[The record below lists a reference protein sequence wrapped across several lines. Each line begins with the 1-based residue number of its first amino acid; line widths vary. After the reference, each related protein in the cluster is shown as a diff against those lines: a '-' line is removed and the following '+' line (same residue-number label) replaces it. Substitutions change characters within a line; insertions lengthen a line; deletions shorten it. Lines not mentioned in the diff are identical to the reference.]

1 MTKTIVLLPG
11 DGVGPEVTKAAEVI
25 LTAVSNAFDLGL
37 SLRSLAFGGAAID
50 ETGDPLPPETLS
62 ACQSADAV
70 FLGAVGGPKWDDQ
83 SVRPEAGL
91 LRLRKALDVFA
102 NLRPTRIYKSLLNR
116 SPLRTVTPQT
126 DFVIVRELV
135 GGIYFGER
143 SEGTER
149 ASDVCLYEAHEV
161 ERIARVAF
169 EAAQKRSRRLVSV
182 DKANVLA
189 SSRLWRTV
197 VTDLGAR
204 EFSDVALDHMLVDA
218 MAMRLIQSPDEFD
231 VIVTENMFGDIL
243 SDEASVISGSIGLS
257 PSASLGATGQGLY
270 EPIHGSAPDIAGQD
284 IANPIGA
291 VASAAMMLRYSFAAE
306 AAAQAIETAIE
317 TVISSGQLTRDLGGA
332 LSCSAVTDRLLSAL
346 GDSALMSS

>member
-37 SLRSLAFGGAAID
+37 SLRSFAFGGAAID

-83 SVRPEAGL
+83 SVRPETGL

-143 SEGTER
+143 SEGTEC

-169 EAAQKRSRRLVSV
+169 EAAQKRSCRLVSV

-189 SSRLWRTV
+189 SSRLWRAV

-218 MAMRLIQSPDEFD
+218 MAMRLIQSPNEFD

-306 AAAQAIETAIE
+306 AAAKAIETAIE

-332 LSCSAVTDRLLSAL
+332 LSCSAVTDRLLGAL
-346 GDSALMSS
+346 GDSAVMSS